1 MLASRKETKKGR
13 NAAQWVEQTITHLEI
28 NSSPPV
34 PAHTLNKKKKISDFD
49 LKFATLFAQ
58 VKMLF
63 NRTR

>member
-34 PAHTLNKKKKISDFD
+34 PAHTLNKKKENFR
-49 LKFATLFAQ
+49 F
-58 VKMLF
+58 
-63 NRTR
+63 